1 MNGCTKQPLSGPH
14 FLYHLLD
21 PHCSYWVPKITYFH
35 SNPPPKKRQIKSV
48 SKMVVNLCQLNL
60 FHLWLLYIYY
70 IHGFGRRSFQKHPVL
85 ASWQGHR
92 NSSSLRLEILL
103 ELQDVYADS
112 KCRWAIPWQ
121 NTANLKHN
129 GPVEILDLPLSQIL
143 IFQFANSWFTGF
155 TG

>member
-1 MNGCTKQPLSGPH
+1 MAAQSNH
-14 FLYHLLD
+14 F
-21 PHCSYWVPKITYFH
+21 PVPTFYITFLIPIVLTGYPRSH
-35 SNPPPKKRQIKSV
+35 ISTLAPPKKRQIKSV